1 MVNLTRGCEFPISG
15 YGGEYGD
22 VEVVNFLLLMYPEQ
36 PVSVAVRLLRTG
48 AHFTTVLVLKV
59 LRRMC

>member
-1 MVNLTRGCEFPISG
+1 MVDLTRGCEFPIS
-15 YGGEYGD
+15 EYD